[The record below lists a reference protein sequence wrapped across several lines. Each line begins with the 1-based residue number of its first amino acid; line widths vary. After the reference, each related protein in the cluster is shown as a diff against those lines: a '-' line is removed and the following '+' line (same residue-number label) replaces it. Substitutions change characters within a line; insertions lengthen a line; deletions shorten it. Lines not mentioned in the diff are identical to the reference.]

1 MPTSRSV
8 SASASVAERVV
19 VNTGPLIALES
30 AGVLGVL
37 GRLPL
42 EVFCPSDVV
51 DELAVGTQRGP
62 LPDWLHVLSLA
73 APLDRVAL
81 TSLDRGEAAVIQL
94 AGEQGI
100 SLVCIDERKGR
111 LVAEA
116 VGLRV
121 TGTLGLLVG
130 AKRLGLLRELRPIVS
145 QMVTAGTWYDAE
157 LVRRVLESVGE

>member
-1 MPTSRSV
+1 M
-8 SASASVAERVV
+8 AERLV

-30 AGVLGVL
+30 AGILGIL
-37 GRLPL
+37 GQLPF
-42 EVFCPSDVV
+42 EVFCPTEVV
-51 DELAVGTQRGP
+51 DELAAGPRTDP
-62 LPDWLHVLSLA
+62 LPAWLHVLALA

-81 TSLDRGEAAVIQL
+81 ASLDRGEAAVIQL

-111 LVAEA
+111 MVAEA

-121 TGTLGLLVG
+121 TGTLGLLIG
-130 AKRLGLLRELRPIVS
+130 AKRLGLLGELRPIIE
-145 QMVTAGTWYDAE
+145 QMVAAGAWYEAE